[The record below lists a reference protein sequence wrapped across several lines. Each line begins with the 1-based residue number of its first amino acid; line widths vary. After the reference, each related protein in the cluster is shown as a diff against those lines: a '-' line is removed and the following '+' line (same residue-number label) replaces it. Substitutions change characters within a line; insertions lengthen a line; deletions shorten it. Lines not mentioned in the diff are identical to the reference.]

1 MTDQQHPSNLPPQQ
15 PGGQYQQGPPPGYGQ
30 QPQWQQPGG
39 QYQQGPPPRYGQQP
53 QWQAPGGQDPQGP
66 PPRYGAPPGYGPP
79 QPPPRKR
86 HRVRNTI
93 LAIAGAIVLIIIIA
107 SV

>member
-1 MTDQQHPSNLPPQQ
+1 MTDQQHPDNLAPQQ
-15 PGGQYQQGPPPGYGQ
+15 LGGQYQQGLPRGYGQ

-39 QYQQGPPPRYGQQP
+39 QYQ
-53 QWQAPGGQDPQGP
+53 QGP

-93 LAIAGAIVLIIIIA
+93 LAIAGAIVLFIITA
-107 SV
+107 SVANSGKDNPAAASHPGSA